1 MKNLQIK
8 ITKDGNGLVTK
19 KFAKQ
24 ANIFGTPEYKMWREF
39 KKENKRARM
48 ETKNIKRNPD
58 KKTCRNITYNNITIF
73 INEQDNAES
82 LLKEFQKQLE
92 LAKIQKSPY
101 HYVVD
106 WFVKRFPDYTE
117 HKAFAA

>member
-19 KFAKQ
+19 EFAKQ

-58 KKTCRNITYNNITIF
+58 KKTCRKIAYNNITIF